1 MVFSKKEKYV
11 PARNLT
17 RIWSES
23 LSISAQELAMI
34 RSSSSWVE
42 GNSNLFLVFHQE
54 VSNHSVYNVY
64 SEQNLSKKSQQILDQ
79 HDKLKNVFNL
89 DWCALN
95 IKIQNKEHTPSKHS
109 EPMIDFDKVTKLIK
123 DFMFPWVL
131 FPHIFQTYADILSYR
146 TRQTFRI
153 CILTATQNWLHGQTR
168 AASWSILGCIL
179 KVERGIHRAK
189 PKWRTDF
196 SMIDFSACGWSMGY
210 PQNIVLV
217 G

>member
-1 MVFSKKEKYV
+1 MHKSDQHFRQPKCSSGIQTNLSLECQSWQTENSYGFAKKEKYV

-95 IKIQNKEHTPSKHS
+95 IKIQNKEQAIEKIQWRIFNHS
-109 EPMIDFDKVTKLIK
+109 
-123 DFMFPWVL
+123 
-131 FPHIFQTYADILSYR
+131 
-146 TRQTFRI
+146 
-153 CILTATQNWLHGQTR
+153 
-168 AASWSILGCIL
+168 
-179 KVERGIHRAK
+179 
-189 PKWRTDF
+189 
-196 SMIDFSACGWSMGY
+196 
-210 PQNIVLV
+210 V
-217 G
+217 GN